1 MKRTKNDWIA
11 LISFLFSLW
20 FLLAGTVWVRG
31 AALIFAY
38 PFGLISFILWRF
50 FLKGDR
56 KESKLIPTILGFCF
70 VLSLLVLLFS
80 WFSNSQN
87 M

>member
-50 FLKGDR
+50 FLEGNH
-56 KESKLIPTILGFCF
+56 KESKLIPTILSLGFA
-70 VLSLLVLLFS
+70 LSILVLLVT
-80 WFSNSQN
+80 WFFD
-87 M
+87 